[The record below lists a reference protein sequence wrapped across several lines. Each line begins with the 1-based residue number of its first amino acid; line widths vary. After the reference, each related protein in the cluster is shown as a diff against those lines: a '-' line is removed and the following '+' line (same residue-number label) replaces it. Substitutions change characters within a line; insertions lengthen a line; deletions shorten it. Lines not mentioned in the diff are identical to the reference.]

1 MSESTAPSV
10 PKKTK
15 QQTVSSQKKQNQRII
30 FILTLV
36 EIIIIAGIS
45 IATAIM
51 VHGLSVYDSYYQLY
65 YAFPISGVV
74 MIGVLIIA
82 YFKKWLP
89 LQLFSV
95 IVVLVWSTYG
105 GGIIYSCWLLT
116 RVKKMEA
123 PYMNAEM
130 YVVFDGRVYTWE
142 GKTIIYGLPAEW
154 ENLESRAKITSRDDS
169 KVPDQELT
177 SKGVNAGCEI
187 FYQNGYKYILVEVV
201 PGSLFEFIDP
211 DDPPED
217 TVSTATT
224 TLGIGI

>member
-1 MSESTAPSV
+1 MSEATAPSV

-15 QQTVSSQKKQNQRII
+15 QQTVSSQKKQNQRIL

-36 EIIIIAGIS
+36 EIIIIAVIS
-45 IATAIM
+45 IASAIM
-51 VHGLSVYDSYYQLY
+51 IHGLSVYDSYYQLY
-65 YAFPISGVV
+65 YAFPISGAV
-74 MIGVLIIA
+74 MIVVLIVA

-142 GKTIIYGLPAEW
+142 GKTIVYGLPAEW
-154 ENLESRAKITSRDDS
+154 KELMSRATITARDDS
-169 KVPDQELT
+169 KIPDEELT
-177 SKGVNAGCEI
+177 SKGVNEGCMI
-187 FYQNGYKYILVEVV
+187 FYQEGYKYILVEVV